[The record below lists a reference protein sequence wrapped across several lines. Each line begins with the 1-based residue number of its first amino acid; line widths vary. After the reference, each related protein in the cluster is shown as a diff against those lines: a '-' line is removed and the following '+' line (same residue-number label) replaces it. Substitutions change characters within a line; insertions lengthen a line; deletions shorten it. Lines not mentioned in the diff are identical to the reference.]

1 MKSAGLTIFGHSG
14 GSLTSG
20 RNRGWSGYPRAIMPA
35 TSPSADARAH
45 TRAPIDFPAAKIGS
59 PGHSFR
65 ANRTAPS
72 RSSPSAVSF
81 QEAFDFASTY
91 RKLNRRA
98 QTSADA
104 AASATRRTNGFR
116 MSFDRPWAITRPAFA
131 GSTAWT
137 MPWTSPVPEAFGN
150 RTSVTSLTAN
160 LPETPNRLVGAS
172 RHALNA
178 SG

>member
-45 TRAPIDFPAAKIGS
+45 TRAPIDFPAVKIGS

-65 ANRTAPS
+65 ANRTAPR
-72 RSSPSAVSF
+72 RSHASTVSF
-81 QEAFDFASTY
+81 HEAFDFASTY

-98 QTSADA
+98 QTLADA
-104 AASATRRTNGFR
+104 AASATRRTSGFR
-116 MSFDRPWAITRPAFA
+116 MSFDRPCAITRPAFA
-131 GSTAWT
+131 DSITWT
-137 MPWTSPVPEAFGN
+137 MPRTSPVPEAFGN
-150 RTSVTSLTAN
+150 RTSLTSLTAN
-160 LPETPNRLVGAS
+160 PPETPNRLVVAS
-172 RHALNA
+172 RHPLKA